1 MYDEDLSSS
10 DKTRHNFGPD
20 NERVQ
25 GLYVYLPS
33 DYDSRGWLKLPLLF
47 WAVLLLQAR
56 TWALFVLAGASRG
69 QGEALLGLFYPDR
82 QSFWLGLAA
91 GLPALLTFLLS
102 GRRHDFPRLWRGARY
117 LLMLTQAVMLLS
129 QALLL
134 WRNTPGGIA
143 LALLVLDAW
152 ALWLL
157 ASHRRLRACFETPQ
171 P

>member
-1 MYDEDLSSS
+1 
-10 DKTRHNFGPD
+10 
-20 NERVQ
+20 
-25 GLYVYLPS
+25 
-33 DYDSRGWLKLPLLF
+33 
-47 WAVLLLQAR
+47 
-56 TWALFVLAGASRG
+56 FVLAGASRG

-117 LLMLTQAVMLLS
+117 LLMLTQTVMLLS

-134 WRNTPGGIA
+134 WCDTPGGIA

-157 ASHRRLRACFETPQ
+157 ASHRRLRACFATPQ

>member
-91 GLPALLTFLLS
+91 GLPALLTFLFKRAAARFPPPVARRALS
-102 GRRHDFPRLWRGARY
+102 VNADAGRDAAIAGAAALARY
-117 LLMLTQAVMLLS
+117 VGRHRAGPARAGRL
-129 QALLL
+129 
-134 WRNTPGGIA
+134 GA
-143 LALLVLDAW
+143 LAAG
-152 ALWLL
+152 L
-157 ASHRRLRACFETPQ
+157 ASPTACLF
-171 P
+171 

>member
-1 MYDEDLSSS
+1 M
-10 DKTRHNFGPD
+10 F
-20 NERVQ
+20 
-25 GLYVYLPS
+25 LPS
-33 DYDSRGWLKLPLLF
+33 DYDNRGRLKLPALF

-82 QSFWLGLAA
+82 QGFWMGLAA
-91 GLPALLTFLLS
+91 GIPAMLTFLLS
-102 GRRHDFPRLWRGARY
+102 GRRHDRPRLWRYARY
-117 LLMLTQAVMLLS
+117 VLMLTQALMLAS

-134 WRNTPGGIA
+134 WRDAPGGIA
-143 LALLVLDAW
+143 LALLALDAW

-157 ASHRRLRACFETPQ
+157 ASHRRLRACFDTPQ

>member
-56 TWALFVLAGASRG
+56 TWVLFVLAGASRG

-82 QSFWLGLAA
+82 QSFWLG
-91 GLPALLTFLLS
+91 
-102 GRRHDFPRLWRGARY
+102 
-117 LLMLTQAVMLLS
+117 
-129 QALLL
+129 
-134 WRNTPGGIA
+134 
-143 LALLVLDAW
+143 
-152 ALWLL
+152 
-157 ASHRRLRACFETPQ
+157 
-171 P
+171 

>member
-1 MYDEDLSSS
+1 M
-10 DKTRHNFGPD
+10 F
-20 NERVQ
+20 
-25 GLYVYLPS
+25 LPS
-33 DYDSRGWLKLPLLF
+33 DYDNRGWLKLPALF

-91 GLPALLTFLLS
+91 GMPAMLTFLLS
-102 GRRHDFPRLWRGARY
+102 GRRHDYPRLWRYARY
-117 LLMLTQAVMLLS
+117 VLMLTQALMLAS

-134 WRNTPGGIA
+134 WRDAPGGIA
-143 LALLVLDAW
+143 LALLALDAW

-157 ASHRRLRACFETPQ
+157 ASHRRLRVCFDTPT